1 MHSMPRVSGRLQPC
15 RKETDEGTREAEG
28 GSMTVVKPKP
38 SHPWNSHISI
48 ETCIARI
55 RGEIEKLREEIK
67 AKQAEIR
74 ELQARRMRK

>member
-1 MHSMPRVSGRLQPC
+1 MF
-15 RKETDEGTREAEG
+15 EG
-28 GSMTVVKPKP
+28 GERVTVVKPKP

-48 ETCIARI
+48 ETRIARI

-67 AKQAEIR
+67 AKTSEIR

>member
-1 MHSMPRVSGRLQPC
+1 
-15 RKETDEGTREAEG
+15 
-28 GSMTVVKPKP
+28 MTVVKPKP

-48 ETCIARI
+48 ETRIARI

-74 ELQARRMRK
+74 ELQERRMQR

>member
-1 MHSMPRVSGRLQPC
+1 
-15 RKETDEGTREAEG
+15 
-28 GSMTVVKPKP
+28 MTVVKPKP